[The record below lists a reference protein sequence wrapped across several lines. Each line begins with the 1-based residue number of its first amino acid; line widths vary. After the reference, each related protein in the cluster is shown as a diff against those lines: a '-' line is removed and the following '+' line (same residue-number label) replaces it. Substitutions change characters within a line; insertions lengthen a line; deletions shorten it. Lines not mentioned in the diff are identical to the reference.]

1 MPMDPAIG
9 LALLA
14 SLIAL
19 LITSLLFA
27 LRSSRRAVHLSPAL
41 RRLAKP
47 VVLPQSQIVDGKHF
61 PLTLSPVDANAG
73 TAARTVLAGT
83 LRQEILTL
91 VRTHGAVLLR
101 GWNPP
106 TAAHFSELMTML
118 ELPVTAMECSA
129 GPRFAVAPNVFTA
142 NEAPPSER
150 IPFHHEMAQCDAPPS
165 VVGFFCEIAAP
176 HGGATPL
183 LHSHLAAAFLRKHH
197 PAVAARLKA
206 VGVKCT
212 PLPHPAAQ
220 ARRPSPPPHPRAT
233 RAPRRAPRAST
244 DASLVLRGS
253 DVRIM
258 PPVTDPSSALGK
270 SWRHSLRVET
280 REQAK
285 ATPLRLR
292 LRLPM
297 PISMPLPMPI
307 SMPLPLP
314 MMQA

>member
-1 MPMDPAIG
+1 MDMPLHTTVG

-27 LRSSRRAVHLSPAL
+27 LRSSRRAAHLSPAL

-73 TAARTVLAGT
+73 PAARIALADT
-83 LRQEILTL
+83 FQQEILTL

-101 GWNPP
+101 GWNQSSAP
-106 TAAHFSELMTML
+106 TAAHFSELIAML

-129 GPRFAVAPNVFTA
+129 GPRFPVAPNVFTA
-142 NEAPPSER
+142 NEAPPAER

-165 VVGFFCEIAAP
+165 VVGFFCEVAAT

-183 LHSHLAAAFLRKHH
+183 LHSHLAAAYLRKHH

-206 VGVKCT
+206 VGVTCT
-212 PLPHPAAQ
+212 PLPNPAAQ
-220 ARRPSPPPHPRAT
+220 ARRPTPA
-233 RAPRRAPRAST
+233 A
-244 DASLVLRGS
+244 
-253 DVRIM
+253 
-258 PPVTDPSSALGK
+258 PPVRHASYTRDPREIHA
-270 SWRHSLRVET
+270 RPTRDT
-280 REQAK
+280 REIHARYTRDTREIH
-285 ATPLRLR
+285 ASPTTRPTRLG
-292 LRLPM
+292 
-297 PISMPLPMPI
+297 
-307 SMPLPLP
+307 
-314 MMQA
+314 

>member
-1 MPMDPAIG
+1 MDPAVG
-9 LALLA
+9 LALVA

-19 LITSLLFA
+19 VITSLLFA

-73 TAARTVLAGT
+73 AAERTVLAGT
-83 LRQEILTL
+83 FRQEILTL

-101 GWNPP
+101 GWNKSSPP
-106 TAAHFSELMTML
+106 TGAHFSELIAML

-129 GPRFAVAPNVFTA
+129 GPRFEVAHNVFTA

-165 VVGFFCEIAAP
+165 VVGFFCEVAAP
-176 HGGATPL
+176 HGGATPI
-183 LHSHLAAAFLRKHH
+183 LHSHLAAAYLRKHY

-212 PLPHPAAQ
+212 LLPHPATQ
-220 ARRPSPPPHPRAT
+220 PRSPT
-233 RAPRRAPRAST
+233 RAPREPHDAPHAPRLTPRWCCAHQMC
-244 DASLVLRGS
+244 GS
-253 DVRIM
+253 CR
-258 PPVTDPSSALGK
+258 
-270 SWRHSLRVET
+270 
-280 REQAK
+280 Q
-285 ATPLRLR
+285 
-292 LRLPM
+292 
-297 PISMPLPMPI
+297 
-307 SMPLPLP
+307 
-314 MMQA
+314 

>member
-61 PLTLSPVDANAG
+61 PLTLSLVDANAG
-73 TAARTVLAGT
+73 TAASTVLAGT
-83 LRQEILTL
+83 FRQEILTL

-165 VVGFFCEIAAP
+165 VVGFFCEVAAA

-183 LHSHLAAAFLRKHH
+183 LHSHLAAAYLRKHH

-220 ARRPSPPPHPRAT
+220 ASRPTH
-233 RAPRRAPRAST
+233 APREPHDAPHA
-244 DASLVLRGS
+244 
-253 DVRIM
+253 
-258 PPVTDPSSALGK
+258 
-270 SWRHSLRVET
+270 
-280 REQAK
+280 
-285 ATPLRLR
+285 LRLTPR
-292 LRLPM
+292 WCCAHQTCGSCR
-297 PISMPLPMPI
+297 
-307 SMPLPLP
+307 
-314 MMQA
+314 Q